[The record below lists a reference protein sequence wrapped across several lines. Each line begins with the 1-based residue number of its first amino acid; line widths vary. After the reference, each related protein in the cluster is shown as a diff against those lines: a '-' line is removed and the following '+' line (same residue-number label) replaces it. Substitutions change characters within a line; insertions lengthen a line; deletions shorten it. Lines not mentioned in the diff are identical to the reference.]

1 MPDMSQNTRN
11 EVVIE
16 LSWRTFRTGPKARR
30 LLCTL
35 SLGLLVLGLSGC
47 IGSGPILAPEQQRDV
62 LPESVELTQTPFFP
76 QEDYQCGPAALAT
89 ILADAGLDI
98 VPDDLVEK
106 VYIPDRR
113 GSLQIEMIAA
123 ARSLG
128 RLPYV
133 IDPDLGALMAEL
145 AAGRPVLVLQNL
157 GFRIAPVW
165 HYAVVAGYD
174 VESDDFV
181 LRSGLIERRLTPA
194 SKFIS
199 TWEGSDNWAMIA
211 LRPGELPVNPLEERY
226 LTSAAAMEKAG
237 QPEAAMTA
245 YESALE
251 YWPQSSTALFGLA
264 NSNYAT
270 GKLSEAELVYRQ
282 LLDRAPH
289 DTAILNNL
297 AQVLLDQ
304 GRCPEALETIDRAR
318 SLSDP
323 QANLSGTL
331 DESRDAI
338 IKRCAGDSPASGT

>member
-1 MPDMSQNTRN
+1 M
-11 EVVIE
+11 V
-16 LSWRTFRTGPKARR
+16 RR
-30 LLCTL
+30 VLCLL
-35 SLGLLVLGLSGC
+35 SLSLLVPVLSAC
-47 IGSGPILAPEQQRDV
+47 VSSGPILAPEQQRDV

-89 ILADAGLDI
+89 ILADAGLDV

-113 GSLQIEMIAA
+113 GSLQIEMLAA
-123 ARSLG
+123 TRSLG

-157 GFRIAPVW
+157 GFKIAPLW

-181 LRSGLIERRLTPA
+181 LRSGLIERRVTPA
-194 SKFIS
+194 SKFVS
-199 TWEGSDNWAMIA
+199 TWEDSDNWAMIA
-211 LRPGELPVNPLEERY
+211 LRPGELPVNPDQERY
-226 LTSAAAMEKAG
+226 LTSAAAMENAG
-237 QPEAAMTA
+237 QFKAAMAA
-245 YESALE
+245 YEVALE
-251 YWPQSSTALFGLA
+251 YWPRSSTALFGLA
-264 NSNYAT
+264 NTKYAT
-270 GKLSEAELVYRQ
+270 GDLSEAELMYRR
-282 LLDRAPH
+282 LLEKAPR

-323 QANLSGTL
+323 QSNLSGTL

-338 IKRCAGDSPASGT
+338 IKRCAGDSPTTGT

>member
-1 MPDMSQNTRN
+1 MSLLAP
-11 EVVIE
+11 V
-16 LSWRTFRTGPKARR
+16 LSA
-30 LLCTL
+30 CV
-35 SLGLLVLGLSGC
+35 S
-47 IGSGPILAPEQQRDV
+47 SGPILALEQQRDV
-62 LPESVELTQTPFFP
+62 LPETVELTQTPFFP

-89 ILADAGLDI
+89 ILADAGLDV
-98 VPDDLVEK
+98 VPDDLVDK

-113 GSLQIEMIAA
+113 GSLQIEMLAA
-123 ARSLG
+123 TRSLG

-157 GFRIAPVW
+157 GFKIAPLW

-174 VESDDFV
+174 VESDNFV
-181 LRSGLIERRLTPA
+181 LRSGLIERRVTPA
-194 SKFIS
+194 SKFVS
-199 TWEGSDNWAMIA
+199 TWEDSDNWAMIA
-211 LRPGELPVNPLEERY
+211 LRPGELPVNPDPERY
-226 LTSAAAMEKAG
+226 LTSAAAMEKGG
-237 QPEAAMTA
+237 QFKAAMAA
-245 YESALE
+245 YEVALE
-251 YWPQSSTALFGLA
+251 YWPQSSTAHFGLA
-264 NSNYAT
+264 NTNYAT
-270 GKLSEAELVYRQ
+270 GDLSEAELMYRR
-282 LLDRAPH
+282 LLERAPR

-338 IKRCAGDSPASGT
+338 IKRCAGDSPTAGT